1 MGRTHGNLVGNQIM
15 APNVH
20 LRKFLHENCTT
31 SKLGG
36 QVVVNE
42 GKNVPALIELGSLFE
57 KSTP

>member
-1 MGRTHGNLVGNQIM
+1 M

-36 QVVVNE
+36 QVVVSE